1 MTPDRRTL
9 LALFSL
15 AFGLRV
21 LFAAVFGGNHAVVP
35 ISDTYDY
42 QIAARMAHD
51 VSWISTPF
59 SPKAP
64 GYLMLLAGVFTIFGV
79 SWWAAVGLNALLGGL
94 TTFFIYRIGEK
105 RIGRHAGLFAAV
117 WFALTA
123 HQILFTSFAIR
134 DTLVTLLFVWFI
146 HALVKPFWRMR
157 TALWLAFLYTLLVM
171 TEPFFLVLLPVVL
184 LYLAFFATHHR
195 VLSFQYVVLFAAFFM
210 FLNIPWTARNYAV
223 YGQFVPVSFE
233 ADRYTASLSRM
244 ARKSAPAQKMEVPPS
259 AMMGVQP
266 SFARNT
272 LEFWRTMRLKDY
284 PADPAHGIAAEPAWS
299 LRHNLSYLATY
310 GVLLPFMVIG
320 AVYAIRNRHRAALNI
335 AGAIASY
342 SLLRGFMTGDDR
354 FRLTIGPLIILLAI
368 YGMRELVKLRERHAP
383 EPGEMAGRA

>member
-15 AFGLRV
+15 AFGLRI
-21 LFAAVFGGNHAVVP
+21 LFAALFGGNPAVVP

-42 QIAARMAHD
+42 HIAARMTHD
-51 VSWISTPF
+51 TSWISTPF

-64 GYLMLLAGVFTIFGV
+64 GYLMLLAGAFTIFGV
-79 SWWAAVGLNALLGGL
+79 SWWTAVGLNAFLGAL
-94 TTFFIYRIGEK
+94 TTFFIYRIGEQ

-134 DTLVTLLFVWFI
+134 DTLVTFLFTWFV

-184 LYLAFFATHHR
+184 LYLAFFATRHR
-195 VLSFQYVVLFAAFFM
+195 VLSFQYVVLFAVFFL
-210 FLNIPWTARNYAV
+210 FLNVPWTVRNYAV

-233 ADRYTASLSRM
+233 TDRYTAPLAGL
-244 ARKSAPAQKMEVPPS
+244 ARNAAPAQKVDVPAS
-259 AMMGVQP
+259 ALVVVQP
-266 SFARNT
+266 SFAHNSM
-272 LEFWRTMRLKDY
+272 EFWRAMRIKDA

-299 LRHNLSYLATY
+299 LRHNLIYLATY
-310 GVLLPFMVIG
+310 GALLPFLVIG
-320 AVYAIRNRHRAALNI
+320 AFSAVRNRHRATMI
-335 AGAIASY
+335 ITGAIASY
-342 SLLRGFMTGDDR
+342 ALLRGFMTGDDR
-354 FRLTIGPLIILLAI
+354 FRLTVGPLIILLAI
-368 YGMRELVKLRERHAP
+368 YGMRELVRLREKHAP
-383 EPGEMAGRA
+383 EPGEIAGRA